1 MRMLSKKRSILPLP
15 IPESR
20 RRPAAPGPGSAVTAT
35 GGPRVALYSDSPPG
49 DSLIKNPPFSKTVH
63 KTLAEFRWC
72 REGAASVVW
81 RPGPGPAP
89 LGRPGHISGVP
100 SLPKHPAQP
109 LALVVGS
116 PRAALVAGKG
126 YNSSHV
132 TRSPHPTGPA
142 CSHDP
147 CASKSCSGAL
157 ASCAVR
163 GRQVAR
169 PVSRR
174 RAARPTGLPL
184 ARNCGAR

>member
-1 MRMLSKKRSILPLP
+1 VYGTICSLVW
-15 IPESR
+15 ESR
-20 RRPAAPGPGSAVTAT
+20 GSPELWYASTRK
-35 GGPRVALYSDSPPG
+35 PRGKGHGYYDSPPG
-49 DSLIKNPPFSKTVH
+49 DSLIKNPPFSKTNH
-63 KTLAEFRWC
+63 EILAEFRWC
-72 REGAASVVW
+72 GEGAAGLVW
-81 RPGPGPAP
+81 RPGPRPAP
-89 LGRPGHISGVP
+89 LGRPGHIPAVP
-100 SLPKHPAQP
+100 SRPKHPAQP
-109 LALVVGS
+109 LALDVGS
-116 PRAALVAGKG
+116 PRAAQVTGKG

-163 GRQVAR
+163 ERQVAR

-174 RAARPTGLPL
+174 RAARPTGLPI